1 MALERVPR
9 AHIAIKKILPYE
21 LRIELGGGD
30 DGGLQLHKQ
39 SCRKLTDPVALRR
52 RLRLS
57 PAHVFFFIQ
66 DPLVHP

>member
-9 AHIAIKKILPYE
+9 AHIATKKILPYE
-21 LRIELGGGD
+21 LRIELGG
-30 DGGLQLHKQ
+30 DGGLQLQEQ
-39 SCRKLTDPVALRR
+39 SCRKLTVPVALGR

>member
-21 LRIELGGGD
+21 LRIELGGD
-30 DGGLQLHKQ
+30 DGGLQLHEQ

-52 RLRLS
+52 R
-57 PAHVFFFIQ
+57 
-66 DPLVHP
+66 

>member
-21 LRIELGGGD
+21 LRIELVGD
-30 DGGLQLHKQ
+30 DRGLQLHEQ
-39 SCRKLTDPVALRR
+39 SCRMLTDPVALRR